1 MVLPLV
7 VGLLG
12 AVGVGVAVV
21 ALVQNWEEIKNWLH
35 DFSIKLKRVW
45 KEICQKFGEYIPHE
59 VKVFIDR
66 VVEGVVHIAH
76 RVYYQENDEWVQHTT
91 IRKVPESEVPPDIL
105 AKHSNSKQKKNR
117 GTDITDIL
125 RMELS

>member
-66 VVEGVVHIAH
+66 VVDGVVHIAH
-76 RVYYQENDEWVQHTT
+76 RVYYQENGEWVQHTT
-91 IRKVPESEVPPDIL
+91 EVPEDQVPAHIRKKYSGKKETNVTNDMKKEL
-105 AKHSNSKQKKNR
+105 ALS
-117 GTDITDIL
+117 L
-125 RMELS
+125 R